1 MRIRYI
7 IIIIFIGLLVCFS
20 FPGWYRVQVD
30 TKYGNLS
37 REYEEHLQ
45 NAVRAITSHNPI
57 AQDKDGT
64 PFLFNTDKKRAEAV
78 DIFYKTLEE
87 GFNYTYSSNHA
98 DSLRLKVPCLCLI
111 DGDGYYILYNN
122 IYRDENGNINVGE
135 TLTPINTWACTSKNN
150 EFLIRYY
157 LSDYVEVIRNS
168 DGRFENG
175 TYDDVYVRFGEPEG
189 LSSFSSK
196 QKFDDARIDFIISE
210 INSKVNMYI
219 NEFNY
224 EVNRISDGA
233 RSEYGIYYRFEM
245 PTVSYEDWCGLV
257 ELPSTIAF
265 LQGQPL
271 QNGDEFLN
279 IYSLSGGTIIEKKIY
294 YCNEVNGE
302 KLYHRPNCSHANLD
316 DIHFSTKKDCAKAGY
331 FPCPDCEH

>member
-1 MRIRYI
+1 MRNRYI
-7 IIIIFIGLLVCFS
+7 IIICFICLLITFF
-20 FPGWYRVQVD
+20 FPYWFHTQID
-30 TKYGNLS
+30 TKYGILS

-45 NAVRAITSHNPI
+45 SAVKAVSERNSIQVDDT
-57 AQDKDGT
+57 GT
-64 PFLFNTDKKRAEAV
+64 PYLFETDTKRQEAV
-78 DIFYKTLEE
+78 NIFYKTLEE

-98 DSLRLKVPCLCLI
+98 DALRLKVPCLCLI

-122 IYRDENGNINVGE
+122 IYKDEDGNINLGE
-135 TLTPINTWACTSKNN
+135 TLTSINTWASPSDNN

-157 LSDYVEVIRNS
+157 LSDYVEVLRNS
-168 DGRFENG
+168 DGHIERG
-175 TYDDVYVRFGEPEG
+175 SYSKVYDRFGKPEG
-189 LSSFSSK
+189 LKHFASK
-196 QKFDDARIDFIISE
+196 ENFEEFKNDFIISE

-219 NEFNY
+219 NEYNY
-224 EVNRISDGA
+224 EVNRISEGE

-302 KLYHRPNCSHANLD
+302 KLYHRPNCSHASLD
-316 DIHFSTKKDCAKAGY
+316 DIHFLTKKDCAKAGY
-331 FPCPDCEH
+331 FPCPDCEP